1 GERASRRRPAPPARA
16 PPPGRAGPAAPR
28 RPAAGRVEFVSG
40 ALPLVEDLAP
50 LPDPVA
56 ACRCFA
62 DLPFLLFLDSAT
74 DPDQLGRHSF
84 LAADPATV
92 VRSKNILTQ
101 QRSPAGEWIRVAG
114 DPLTRMRPL
123 LAPHHVETVPD
134 LPPFHGRTAGYS
146 AYDLAAKLHRSPPP
160 TCARPSGWGCATT
173 SRVRP
178 TSTRSRAPSSTSTP
192 ATSSRRTC
200 RSGSRRSCGSRRS
213 SCTRGCGA

>member
-40 ALPLVEDLAP
+40 ALPLVEELAP

-74 DPDQLGRHSF
+74 DPEHLGRHSF

-92 VRSKNILTQ
+92 VRSKNVLTQ

-114 DPLTRMRPL
+114 DPLTRMRGL
-123 LAPHHVETVPD
+123 LAPHRGEPVPE
-134 LPPFHGRTAGYS
+134 LPPFPGGAAGYIG
-146 AYDLAAKLHRSPPP
+146 YDWGAMPQRSPP
-160 TCARPSGWGCATT
+160 
-173 SRVRP
+173 
-178 TSTRSRAPSSTSTP
+178 
-192 ATSSRRTC
+192 
-200 RSGSRRSCGSRRS
+200 
-213 SCTRGCGA
+213 